1 MTEIHRLDPVERARQ
16 LADWGIALA
25 DRFLRLGDRTPGAD
39 LLAPDRPREKRV
51 SQLAVEEAR
60 DVLLEADRELPL
72 DDPRRLR
79 LDVRLGSVLM
89 IRHVRFGGEDEERQI
104 ALTVFRRILN
114 TARPGTWDH
123 DYAQLWL
130 GWMLFFPALPR
141 QLRLGGPSDF
151 ETVRRW
157 MQAPPSDPA
166 VRARLAA
173 NADEAVGY
181 LQYSSTC
188 PRWPDSVRGSL
199 KLMLGLVPVLRMAL
213 GQRFDPLS
221 LMRSLPLFQQGVGL
235 MPKGAE
241 NRTELQS
248 FAQLAALE
256 ASRHTDGAPGETGPA
271 LEAAIDTLPP
281 GHILRDALLGELAQE
296 YLERASDS
304 GTDED
309 LEAASAVLARARAEI
324 TADSPWYD
332 SVLDM
337 LGSRQFLEAL
347 RHRSPELVDE
357 SIVAGVR
364 ALLRWRPEGAPA
376 PRAASPHTLSE
387 ALDAADE
394 MLERTSGLGPDDSHP
409 GIAHLQVGGSLMLRA
424 AISGDTEDSRHAL
437 AHLRRATEL
446 IPAEHAVAPA
456 ALAMLGG
463 TLDFHYLRY
472 GTRQDAEAGQ
482 IFLDHAIGAATAH
495 RPRKRPAAYQKF
507 GETFRALALGLRA
520 HEEGDDA
527 AEALADLRTIIGN
540 GGAPLWP
547 VNIAA
552 AFGVLRQAVM
562 NQNWDELPAVLDLLD
577 EKALGDDFSVFW
589 LRPMAAT
596 FRGLAAVVRG
606 AVRGDTAELRRGT
619 SLLEQ
624 LMADESQL
632 PADIRLLGHAGV
644 GSARLMLNL
653 LTNDPEVLAT
663 ALLGLER
670 ARERMGP
677 DTPPIAAV
685 AVLDGLADGYRR
697 RGDPAAGDSS
707 AAVDAG
713 LAVIRTVAAEVML
726 QRGAHHGLLP
736 ARGAA
741 RRAVRVAHWS
751 LEDGHPRTAVEALE
765 LGRALVLRAST
776 TATDVPDRLV
786 AAGRADLADRWR
798 ERVLDN
804 PAPVLPPAPPV
815 APASPASPTSP
826 TSPASLAS
834 PASPASPAS
843 SDAPDSALL
852 PAPALPA
859 FAPESES
866 GSGGAPDRDAVVT
879 ESLRSTVRLLL
890 EQGMPGGEIPS
901 ELRREALGVLAE
913 HDGRHSLHEALT
925 PEALGKS
932 LAAVDADALVYL
944 LDGPEDG
951 DSPGAA
957 LLVDTE
963 GSVVHV
969 PLPGLA
975 QHACGPLRS
984 YISARAAFSRAR
996 GAARDSAGTDWRAE
1010 LERLCDW
1017 AYPAAMGPVLDEI
1030 ATWDRKGERDREHDR
1045 TPHLV
1050 LVPCSTL
1057 GVVTWHAARTPTGA
1071 AGTGAPS
1078 DLGTGAGTGTGTD
1091 AGTGSGSGAGDA
1103 TGYRYVIQDAVVSY
1117 AASGRQFAEA
1127 AGRDQLPPADDPVI
1141 VLDPSGDLL
1150 WPVLEAEGIRDAH
1163 YPGARVLGAE
1173 TETAEEHARLPER
1186 VLACLP
1192 SRGEPGAS
1200 LLHLGCHAD
1209 TREVPLD
1216 SALLFGETRESER
1229 AARTELT
1236 LPISRV
1242 LERAAGRRPGSPGG
1256 LVVLNACL
1264 SDLSERD
1271 HDEALT
1277 LATAFLTAGAT
1288 GVVGSRWNV
1297 PDRPSGLLMTVLH
1310 HHLSRGATPARALR
1324 AAQLWML
1331 DPERA
1336 PVPGMSR
1343 LMAAQ
1348 VSDPEH
1354 LHTYAWAAYTHQGR

>member
-1 MTEIHRLDPVERARQ
+1 MTEIQGMDPVGRARQ

-25 DRFLRLGDRTPGAD
+25 DRFLRLGDRTTGAD
-39 LLAPDRPREKRV
+39 PLAPDRVREMK
-51 SQLAVEEAR
+51 SSELAVREAR
-60 DVLLEADRELPL
+60 DVLMEADRELPL

-89 IRHVRFGGEDEERQI
+89 IRHIRFGGEDEERQL
-104 ALTVFRRILN
+104 ALTVFRRVLN

-141 QLRLGGPSDF
+141 QLRLGAPVDF
-151 ETVRRW
+151 ESARRS

-166 VRARLAA
+166 VRARLVAHL
-173 NADEAVGY
+173 DESIGY
-181 LQYSSTC
+181 LQYSSAC
-188 PRWPDSVRGSL
+188 PRWPEPVHGSL
-199 KLMLGLVPVLRMAL
+199 KLMLGVVPVLRMAL
-213 GQRFDPLS
+213 GQPFDPLS

-235 MPKGAE
+235 MPKGAV
-241 NRTELQS
+241 NRTEFQS
-248 FAQLAALE
+248 FARLAALE
-256 ASRHTDGAPGETGPA
+256 VSRHTDGTPGETGPA
-271 LEAAIDTLPP
+271 LEEAIDTLPP
-281 GHILRDALLGELAQE
+281 GHLLRDALLGELAQE
-296 YLERASDS
+296 YLDRASDS

-324 TADSPWYD
+324 TAGSPWHD
-332 SVLDM
+332 SVLDL

-357 SIVAGVR
+357 SVVAGVR
-364 ALLRWRPEGAPA
+364 ALLRWRPDGAPA
-376 PRAASPHTLSE
+376 PRAVPTNGLSE
-387 ALDAADE
+387 ALEAADD
-394 MLERTSGLGPDDSHP
+394 MLERTAGLAPDDSHP
-409 GIAHLQVGGSLMLRA
+409 GVAHLQVGGSLMLRA
-424 AISGDTEDSRHAL
+424 VISGETEDSRRAL

-463 TLDFHYLRY
+463 TLGYHYLRH
-472 GTRQDAEAGQ
+472 GTRQDADTGL
-482 IFLDHAIGAATAH
+482 IFLDHATGAAAAH
-495 RPRKRPAAYQKF
+495 RPLKRPARYQKF
-507 GETFRALALGLRA
+507 GETFRALALQLRA
-520 HEEGDDA
+520 HEEGAGA
-527 AEALADLRTIIGN
+527 ADALAELHTLVERDGSH
-540 GGAPLWP
+540 LWP
-547 VNIAA
+547 ASLSIAR
-552 AFGVLRQAVM
+552 AFGAIRQAET
-562 NQNWDELPAVLDLLD
+562 NKNWDELSAALDLLD
-577 EKALGDDFSVFW
+577 EAALGDDPSVAWF
-589 LRPMAAT
+589 RPMAAA
-596 FRGLAAVVRG
+596 FGGLAAVVRG
-606 AVRGDTAELRRGT
+606 TVRGDTAELRRGT
-619 SLLEQ
+619 SLLEE
-624 LMADESQL
+624 LMADESGL
-632 PADIRLLGHAGV
+632 PADVRLVGHCAL
-644 GSARLMLNL
+644 GSARLLLNL
-653 LTNDPEVLAT
+653 LNDDPEVLAT

-697 RGDPAAGDSS
+697 RGDPAAGDPS

-751 LEDGHPRTAVEALE
+751 LADGHPRTAVEALE

-786 AAGRADLADRWR
+786 AAGRSDLADRWR
-798 ERVLDN
+798 ERVLDS
-804 PAPVLPPAPPV
+804 PEPVLPPVPP
-815 APASPASPTSP
+815 
-826 TSPASLAS
+826 
-834 PASPASPAS
+834 
-843 SDAPDSALL
+843 SA
-852 PAPALPA
+852 PAPAP
-859 FAPESES
+859 
-866 GSGGAPDRDAVVT
+866 GSGGAADRDAVLT
-879 ESLRSTVRLLL
+879 ESLRGTVRLLL

-913 HDGRHSLHEALT
+913 HDGRHNLHEALT
-925 PEALGKS
+925 PAALGKS

-944 LDGPEDG
+944 LDGPEDS
-951 DSPGAA
+951 DAPGAA

-963 GSVVHV
+963 GRVVHV

-975 QHACGPLRS
+975 RRACAPLRS
-984 YISARAAFSRAR
+984 YISARTAFSRAR
-996 GAARDSAGTDWRAE
+996 GAGRESAESDWRAA
-1010 LERLCDW
+1010 LDRLCDW

-1030 ATWDRKGERDREHDR
+1030 AAWDRDRAR
-1045 TPHLV
+1045 PPHLV

-1057 GVVTWHAARTPTGA
+1057 GVVTWHAARAPA
-1071 AGTGAPS
+1071 PGT
-1078 DLGTGAGTGTGTD
+1078 
-1091 AGTGSGSGAGDA
+1091 GDA
-1103 TGYRYVIQDAVVSY
+1103 TAYRYVIQDAVVSY

-1163 YPGARVLGAE
+1163 YPQARILGAE

-1192 SRGEPGAS
+1192 GRGEPGAS

-1216 SALLFGETRESER
+1216 SALLFGGTRESER
-1229 AARTELT
+1229 AARTELK

-1310 HHLSRGATPARALR
+1310 HHLSQGVTPAHALR

-1343 LMAAQ
+1343 LMAGQ
-1348 VSDPEH
+1348 VTDPEH
-1354 LHTYAWAAYTHQGR
+1354 LHIHAWAAYTHQGR

>member
-1 MTEIHRLDPVERARQ
+1 MTEIHTLDPVERARQ

-39 LLAPDRPREKRV
+39 PLAPDRVREKKV
-51 SQLAVEEAR
+51 SQLVVREAR

-89 IRHVRFGGEDEERQI
+89 IRHVRFGGEDEEREI
-104 ALTVFRRILN
+104 ALTVFRRVLN

-123 DYAQLWL
+123 DYAQLWV

-141 QLRLGGPSDF
+141 QLRLGGPADF

-157 MQAPPSDPA
+157 TQAPPSDPA

-173 NADEAVGY
+173 HLDESIGY

-188 PRWPDSVRGSL
+188 PRWPDSVRGSV
-199 KLMLGLVPVLRMAL
+199 KLMLGLVPVLRMVL

-241 NRTELQS
+241 NRTEFES

-256 ASRHTDGAPGETGPA
+256 VSRHTDGAPGETGPA

-296 YLERASDS
+296 YLERATDS
-304 GTDED
+304 GSDED

-357 SIVAGVR
+357 SIVAGVG
-364 ALLRWRPEGAPA
+364 ALLRWRPDGAPA
-376 PRAASPHTLSE
+376 PRAVTLNGLSE

-409 GIAHLQVGGSLMLRA
+409 GVAHLEVGGSLMLRA
-424 AISGDTEDSRHAL
+424 AISGETEDSRRAL

-463 TLDFHYLRY
+463 ALDFHYLRY
-472 GTRQDAEAGQ
+472 GTRQDSETGR
-482 IFLDHAIGAATAH
+482 IFLDHAIGAAVAH
-495 RPRKRPAAYQKF
+495 RPLKRPASYQKF

-520 HEEGDDA
+520 NEEGDGA
-527 AEALADLRTIIGN
+527 AEALTELRSIVGN
-540 GGAPLWP
+540 DGAGLWP
-547 VNIAA
+547 VHISA
-552 AFGVLRQAVM
+552 AFGALRQAVT
-562 NQNWDELPAVLDLLD
+562 NQDWDALPAALDLLD
-577 EKALGDDFSVFW
+577 ETALGDDFSVFW
-589 LRPMAAT
+589 LRPMADT
-596 FRGLAAVVRG
+596 FGGLAAVVRG

-619 SLLEQ
+619 SLLEGV
-624 LMADESQL
+624 MADESQL

-653 LTNDPEVLAT
+653 LNDDPEVLAT

-677 DTPPIAAV
+677 DTPPIAVV

-751 LEDGHPRTAVEALE
+751 LADGHPHTAVEALE

-798 ERVLDN
+798 ERVLDS
-804 PAPVLPPAPPV
+804 PAPVLPAAPPV
-815 APASPASPTSP
+815 ASPV
-826 TSPASLAS
+826 S
-834 PASPASPAS
+834 PASPASPVSPVSPTSPAS
-843 SDAPDSALL
+843 APPASAP
-852 PAPALPA
+852 PASAPPASAPPA
-859 FAPESES
+859 SAPESGS
-866 GSGGAPDRDAVVT
+866 DSGGAPDRDAVVT

-913 HDGRHSLHEALT
+913 HDGRHSLHKAPT

-932 LAAVDADALVYL
+932 LAEVDADALVYL
-944 LDGPEDG
+944 LDGPEDDDG
-951 DSPGAA
+951 PGAA
-957 LLVDTE
+957 LLVDTD
-963 GSVVHV
+963 GRVVHV

-975 QHACGPLRS
+975 QRACAPLRS

-996 GAARDSAGTDWRAE
+996 GAARESAGTDWRAA

-1030 ATWDRKGERDREHDR
+1030 ATWDLKRDRERDR

-1057 GVVTWHAARTPTGA
+1057 GVVTWHAARTPARTTARAAGTD
-1071 AGTGAPS
+1071 AGTGA
-1078 DLGTGAGTGTGTD
+1078 DAGTD
-1091 AGTGSGSGAGDA
+1091 AGTGSGPGDA

-1163 YPGARVLGAE
+1163 YPRARVLGAE

-1192 SRGEPGAS
+1192 GRGEPGAS

-1229 AARTELT
+1229 AARTGLT

-1277 LATAFLTAGAT
+1277 LATAFLTAGAA

-1310 HHLSRGATPARALR
+1310 HHLSQGVTPARALR

-1354 LHTYAWAAYTHQGR
+1354 LHAYAWAAYTHQGR

>member
-25 DRFLRLGDRTPGAD
+25 DRFLRLGDRMTGPD
-39 LLAPDRPREKRV
+39 PLAPDRVREAV
-51 SQLAVEEAR
+51 GQLAVEEAR

-89 IRHVRFGGEDEERQI
+89 IRHIRFGGEDEERRL
-104 ALTVFRRILN
+104 ALTAFRRVLN
-114 TARPGTWDH
+114 TARPGSWDH
-123 DYAQLWL
+123 DYARLWL

-141 QLRLGGPSDF
+141 QLRLGAPVDF
-151 ETVRRW
+151 ESARRW
-157 MQAPPSDPA
+157 MQAPPSDPGE
-166 VRARLAA
+166 RARLVAHL
-173 NADEAVGY
+173 DESIGH
-181 LQYSSTC
+181 LQYSSAC
-188 PRWPDSVRGSL
+188 PRWPEPVHGSL
-199 KLMLGLVPVLRMAL
+199 KLMLGMVPILRMAL
-213 GQRFDPLS
+213 GQPFDPLS

-235 MPKGAE
+235 MPKGAV
-241 NRTELQS
+241 NRTEFQS
-248 FAQLAALE
+248 FARLAALE
-256 ASRHTDGAPGETGPA
+256 VSRHTDGTPGETGPA
-271 LEAAIDTLPP
+271 LEEAIDTLPP
-281 GHILRDALLGELAQE
+281 GHLLRDALLGELAQE
-296 YLERASDS
+296 YLDRASDS

-309 LEAASAVLARARAEI
+309 LAAASAVLARARAEI
-324 TADSPWYD
+324 TAGSPWYD
-332 SVLDM
+332 SVLDL

-357 SIVAGVR
+357 SVVAGVR
-364 ALLRWRPEGAPA
+364 ALLRWRPDGATA
-376 PRAASPHTLSE
+376 PRGASPNGLSE
-387 ALDAADE
+387 ALVAADE
-394 MLERTSGLGPDDSHP
+394 MLERTAGLAPDDSHP
-409 GIAHLQVGGSLMLRA
+409 GVAHLQVGGSLMLRA
-424 AISGDTEDSRHAL
+424 VISGETEDSRRAL

-456 ALAMLGG
+456 ALALLGG
-463 TLDFHYLRY
+463 TLDFHYLRH
-472 GTRQDAEAGQ
+472 GTRQDAETGR
-482 IFLDHAIGAATAH
+482 IFLDHATGAAAAH
-495 RPRKRPAAYQKF
+495 RPLKRPARYQKF

-520 HEEGDDA
+520 NEEGDGA
-527 AEALADLRTIIGN
+527 AEALAELRTIVGSD
-540 GGAPLWP
+540 GALPLPAP
-547 VNIAA
+547 VNIAT
-552 AFGVLRQAVM
+552 AFGMLGQAM
-562 NQNWDELPAVLDLLD
+562 KNQDWDELTAALDLLD
-577 EKALGDDFSVFW
+577 ETAFDDDFSVSW
-589 LRPMAAT
+589 LQPMAAT
-596 FRGLAAVVRG
+596 FGGLAAVVRG

-619 SLLEQ
+619 SLLEE
-624 LMADESQL
+624 LVAEESRL
-632 PADIRLLGHAGV
+632 PADIRLLGHAGL

-653 LTNDPEVLAT
+653 LNGDPEVLAT

-697 RGDPAAGDSS
+697 RGDPAAGDLS

-751 LEDGHPRTAVEALE
+751 LADGYPRTAVEALE

-798 ERVLDN
+798 ARVLDS
-804 PAPVLPPAPPV
+804 PAPVLPPAPPLV
-815 APASPASPTSP
+815 SAP
-826 TSPASLAS
+826 
-834 PASPASPAS
+834 
-843 SDAPDSALL
+843 
-852 PAPALPA
+852 
-859 FAPESES
+859 
-866 GSGGAPDRDAVVT
+866 GSGGAADRDAVVT
-879 ESLRSTVRLLL
+879 ESLRGTVRLLL

-901 ELRREALGVLAE
+901 ELRRQALGVLAE

-925 PEALGKS
+925 PAALGKS

-951 DSPGAA
+951 DAPGAA
-957 LLVDTE
+957 LLVDTD
-963 GSVVHV
+963 GRVVHV

-975 QHACGPLRS
+975 RGACAPLRS
-984 YISARAAFSRAR
+984 YISARTAFSRAR
-996 GAARDSAGTDWRAE
+996 GAGRESAETDWRAA
-1010 LERLCDW
+1010 LDRLCDW

-1030 ATWDRKGERDREHDR
+1030 AGWDRDRER
-1045 TPHLV
+1045 PPHLV

-1057 GVVTWHAARTPTGA
+1057 GVVTWHAAR
-1071 AGTGAPS
+1071 AP
-1078 DLGTGAGTGTGTD
+1078 AP
-1091 AGTGSGSGAGDA
+1091 GSGDA

-1163 YPGARVLGAE
+1163 YPRARILGAE

-1192 SRGEPGAS
+1192 GRGETGAS

-1216 SALLFGETRESER
+1216 SALLFGGTRESER
-1229 AARTELT
+1229 AARTELK

-1297 PDRPSGLLMTVLH
+1297 PDRPSGLLMTVFH
-1310 HHLSRGATPARALR
+1310 HHLSQGVTPARALR

-1343 LMAAQ
+1343 LMAGQ
-1348 VSDPEH
+1348 VNDPEH
-1354 LHTYAWAAYTHQGR
+1354 LHIHAWAAYTHQGR

>member
-1 MTEIHRLDPVERARQ
+1 MTEIHRMDPVERARQ
-16 LADWGIALA
+16 LADWGIALS
-25 DRFLRLGDRTPGAD
+25 DRFLVLGDRTAGAD
-39 LLAPDRPREKRV
+39 PLAPDRVREKAG
-51 SQLAVEEAR
+51 QLAVQEAR
-60 DVLLEADRELPL
+60 DVLMAADRELPL

-89 IRHVRFGGEDEERQI
+89 IRHVRFGGEDEEREI
-104 ALTVFRRILN
+104 ALTVFRRVHN

-130 GWMLFFPALPR
+130 GWLLFFPALPR
-141 QLRLGGPSDF
+141 QLRLGDPVDF
-151 ETVRRW
+151 ESARRW

-166 VRARLAA
+166 VRARLTA
-173 NADEAVGY
+173 NLDESIGY
-181 LQYSSTC
+181 LQYSSVC
-188 PRWPDSVRGSL
+188 PRWPEPVRAPL

-213 GQRFDPLS
+213 GQPFDPLS
-221 LMRSLPLFQQGVGL
+221 LMRSLPLFQQGIGL
-235 MPKGAE
+235 MPKGAA
-241 NRTELQS
+241 NRTELQT
-248 FAQLAALE
+248 FAHLAALE
-256 ASRHTDGAPGETGPA
+256 VSRHTDGAPGETGPA

-281 GHILRDALLGELAQE
+281 GHLLRDALLGELAQE

-309 LEAASAVLARARAEI
+309 LGAASAVLARARAEI
-324 TADSPWYD
+324 TTDSPWYD
-332 SVLDM
+332 SVLDL

-347 RHRSPELVDE
+347 RHRSPDLVDE
-357 SIVAGVR
+357 SVVAGVR

-376 PRAASPHTLSE
+376 PRAVPLNGLSE

-394 MLERTSGLGPDDSHP
+394 VLERTAGLAPDDTHP
-409 GIAHLQVGGSLMLRA
+409 GMAHLQVGGSLMLRA
-424 AISGDTEDSRHAL
+424 VISGETEDSRRAL

-446 IPAEHAVAPA
+446 IPAEHPVAPA

-463 TLDFHYLRY
+463 TLDYHYLRH
-472 GTRQDAEAGQ
+472 GTRQDAETGR
-482 IFLDHAIGAATAH
+482 IFLDHATGAAVAH
-495 RPRKRPAAYQKF
+495 RPVKRPARYQKF

-520 HEEGDDA
+520 REEGDGA
-527 AEALADLRTIIGN
+527 AEALAELRTLVGN
-540 GGAPLWP
+540 DGSRLWP
-547 VNIAA
+547 ASLSIAT
-552 AFGVLRQAVM
+552 AFGVLRQAVT
-562 NQNWDELPAVLDLLD
+562 NQNWDELPAALDLLD
-577 EKALGDDFSVFW
+577 EAAIGDDLAIPW
-589 LRPMAAT
+589 LQPVAAT
-596 FRGLAAVVRG
+596 FGGLAAVVRG

-619 SLLEQ
+619 SLLEE
-624 LMADESQL
+624 LMTDESRL
-632 PADIRLLGHAGV
+632 PADIRLLGHSGL
-644 GSARLMLNL
+644 GSARLLLNL
-653 LTNDPEVLAT
+653 LNDDPEVLAT
-663 ALLGLER
+663 ALLDLER

-677 DTPPIAAV
+677 DTPPSAAV

-697 RGDPAAGDSS
+697 RGDPAAGDAS

-798 ERVLDN
+798 EHVLDS
-804 PAPVLPPAPPV
+804 PAPVLPPAPPLATSAS
-815 APASPASPTSP
+815 APV
-826 TSPASLAS
+826 
-834 PASPASPAS
+834 
-843 SDAPDSALL
+843 
-852 PAPALPA
+852 
-859 FAPESES
+859 SE
-866 GSGGAPDRDAVVT
+866 GAPDAVVT

-925 PEALGKS
+925 PAALGKS

-944 LDGPEDG
+944 LDGPED
-951 DSPGAA
+951 SEAPGAA
-957 LLVDTE
+957 LLVDTD
-963 GSVVHV
+963 GRVVHV

-975 QHACGPLRS
+975 QRACGPLRS

-996 GAARDSAGTDWRAE
+996 GAERESVGTDWRAA
-1010 LERLCDW
+1010 LEDLCDW

-1030 ATWDRKGERDREHDR
+1030 ATWDRGQERDQDRERDSGGA
-1045 TPHLV
+1045 PHLV

-1057 GVVTWHAARTPTGA
+1057 GVVTWHAARTPVP
-1071 AGTGAPS
+1071 GTG
-1078 DLGTGAGTGTGTD
+1078 D
-1091 AGTGSGSGAGDA
+1091 AARH
-1103 TGYRYVIQDAVVSY
+1103 RYVIQDAVVSY

-1127 AGRDQLPPADDPVI
+1127 AGRDQLPPAEDPVI

-1163 YPGARVLGAE
+1163 YPRARVLGAE

-1277 LATAFLTAGAT
+1277 LATTFLTAGAT

-1310 HHLSRGATPARALR
+1310 HHLSQGVTPARALR

-1348 VSDPEH
+1348 VPDAEH

>member
-1 MTEIHRLDPVERARQ
+1 MTEIHRTDPVERARQ

-25 DRFLRLGDRTPGAD
+25 DRFLMLGDRTAGAD
-39 LLAPDRPREKRV
+39 PLAPDRVREKV
-51 SQLAVEEAR
+51 SQLAVQEAR
-60 DVLLEADRELPL
+60 DVLMEADRELPL

-104 ALTVFRRILN
+104 ALMVFRRVLN

-130 GWMLFFPALPR
+130 GWLLFFPALPR
-141 QLRLGGPSDF
+141 QLRLGAPVDF
-151 ETVRRW
+151 ELARRW

-173 NADEAVGY
+173 NLDESIGY
-181 LQYSSTC
+181 LQYSSVC
-188 PRWPDSVRGSL
+188 PRWPEPVRGPL
-199 KLMLGLVPVLRMAL
+199 KLMLGLVPVLRMVL
-213 GQRFDPLS
+213 GQPFDPLS
-221 LMRSLPLFQQGVGL
+221 LMRSLPLFQQGIGL

-241 NRTELQS
+241 NRTELQT

-256 ASRHTDGAPGETGPA
+256 MSRHTDGAPGETGPA

-281 GHILRDALLGELAQE
+281 GHLLRDALLGELAQE

-332 SVLDM
+332 SVLDL

-347 RHRSPELVDE
+347 RHRSPDLVDDAV
-357 SIVAGVR
+357 VAGVR
-364 ALLRWRPEGAPA
+364 VLLRWRPEGAPA
-376 PRAASPHTLSE
+376 PRAVPLNGLSE

-394 MLERTSGLGPDDSHP
+394 MLERTAGLASDDSHP
-409 GIAHLQVGGSLMLRA
+409 GMAHLQVGGSLMLRA
-424 AISGDTEDSRHAL
+424 VISGETEDSRRAL
-437 AHLRRATEL
+437 AHLRRATEV

-456 ALAMLGG
+456 ALAMLGA
-463 TLDFHYLRY
+463 TLDFQYLRH
-472 GTRQDAEAGQ
+472 GTRQDAETGR
-482 IFLDHAIGAATAH
+482 IFLDHATGAAVAH
-495 RPRKRPAAYQKF
+495 RPLKRPAGYQKF
-507 GETFRALALGLRA
+507 AETFRALALGLRA
-520 HEEGDDA
+520 REEGDGA
-527 AEALADLRTIIGN
+527 AEALAELRTLLEHDGSRLLP
-540 GGAPLWP
+540 ASLS
-547 VNIAA
+547 IAT
-552 AFGVLRQAVM
+552 AFGALRQAVT
-562 NQNWDELPAVLDLLD
+562 NRNWHELSAALDLLD
-577 EKALGDDFSVFW
+577 EAALGDDLAIPW
-589 LRPMAAT
+589 LQPVAAT
-596 FRGLAAVVRG
+596 FGGLAAVVRG

-619 SLLEQ
+619 SLLEE
-624 LMADESQL
+624 LMADESRL
-632 PADIRLLGHAGV
+632 PVDLRLLGHSGL
-644 GSARLMLNL
+644 GSARLLLNL
-653 LTNDPEVLAT
+653 LNDDPEVLAT
-663 ALLGLER
+663 ALLDLER

-677 DTPPIAAV
+677 DTPPSAAV

-697 RGDPAAGDSS
+697 RGDPAAGDRS

-798 ERVLDN
+798 EHVLDS

-815 APASPASPTSP
+815 A
-826 TSPASLAS
+826 
-834 PASPASPAS
+834 SPASPAS
-843 SDAPDSALL
+843 SASSAS
-852 PAPALPA
+852 APASV
-859 FAPESES
+859 PEPTSAS
-866 GSGGAPDRDAVVT
+866 VYAPDRDAVVT

-890 EQGMPGGEIPS
+890 EQGLPGGEIPS

-925 PEALGKS
+925 PAALGKS
-932 LAAVDADALVYL
+932 LAEVDADALVYL
-944 LDGPEDG
+944 LDGPEDS
-951 DSPGAA
+951 DAPGAA
-957 LLVDTE
+957 LLVDTD
-963 GSVVHV
+963 GRVVHV

-975 QHACGPLRS
+975 QSACGPLRS
-984 YISARAAFSRAR
+984 YISARAAFSRAS
-996 GAARDSAGTDWRAE
+996 GAERESAGTDWRAA

-1030 ATWDRKGERDREHDR
+1030 ATWDPGRDPGRDRAGGR

-1057 GVVTWHAARTPTGA
+1057 GVVTWHAARTPVP
-1071 AGTGAPS
+1071 GT
-1078 DLGTGAGTGTGTD
+1078 
-1091 AGTGSGSGAGDA
+1091 GDA
-1103 TGYRYVIQDAVVSY
+1103 TGHRYVIQDAVVSY

-1163 YPGARVLGAE
+1163 YPQARILGTE

-1192 SRGEPGAS
+1192 GRGEPGAS

-1310 HHLSRGATPARALR
+1310 HHLSRGVTPARALR

-1348 VSDPEH
+1348 VPDPEH

>member
-1 MTEIHRLDPVERARQ
+1 MTEIHRMDPVERARQ
-16 LADWGIALA
+16 LADWGIALS
-25 DRFLRLGDRTPGAD
+25 DRFLRLGDHTAGSDP
-39 LLAPDRPREKRV
+39 LAPDRVREKA
-51 SQLAVEEAR
+51 SQLAVQEAR

-89 IRHVRFGGEDEERQI
+89 IRHVRFGGEDEEREI
-104 ALTVFRRILN
+104 ALTVFRRVLN

-130 GWMLFFPALPR
+130 GWLLVFPAMPR
-141 QLRLGGPSDF
+141 QLRLGDPVDF

-157 MQAPPSDPA
+157 MRDPPNERA

-173 NADEAVGY
+173 NLDASIPY
-181 LQYSSTC
+181 LQHSSEC
-188 PRWPDSVRGSL
+188 PRWPESVRGPL
-199 KLMLGLVPVLRMAL
+199 KLLLGLVPMLRVVL
-213 GQRFDPLS
+213 GQPFDPLS
-221 LMRSLPLFQQGVGL
+221 LMRSLPLLQQGIGL
-235 MPKGAE
+235 MPKGAA
-241 NRTELQS
+241 NRTELQG
-248 FAQLAALE
+248 FARLAALE
-256 ASRHTDGAPGETGPA
+256 VSRHTDGAPGETGPA

-281 GHILRDALLGELAQE
+281 GHLLRDALLGELAQE

-309 LEAASAVLARARAEI
+309 LAAASAVLARARAEI

-332 SVLDM
+332 SVLDL
-337 LGSRQFLEAL
+337 LGSRTFLEAL
-347 RHRSPELVDE
+347 RHRSPDLVDE
-357 SIVAGVR
+357 AVVAGVR
-364 ALLRWRPEGAPA
+364 ALLHWRPEGAPA
-376 PRAASPHTLSE
+376 PRAVPLNGLSE

-394 MLERTSGLGPDDSHP
+394 MLERTAGLATEDSHP
-409 GIAHLQVGGSLMLRA
+409 GMAHLQVGGSLMLRA
-424 AISGDTEDSRHAL
+424 VISGEPEDSRRAL

-456 ALAMLGG
+456 ALAMLGA
-463 TLDFHYLRY
+463 TLDFQYLRH
-472 GTRQDAEAGQ
+472 GTRQDSETGR
-482 IFLDHAIGAATAH
+482 IFLDHATGAAIAH
-495 RPRKRPAAYQKF
+495 RPWKRPAGYQKF

-520 HEEGDDA
+520 NEMGDGA
-527 AEALADLRTIIGN
+527 AEALAELRTILGN
-540 GGAPLWP
+540 DGSPLWPSP
-547 VNIAA
+547 VNIATA
-552 AFGVLRQAVM
+552 AGVLGQAVM
-562 NQNWDELPAVLDLLD
+562 NQNWDELPAALDLL
-577 EKALGDDFSVFW
+577 EETALGDAGSIPW
-589 LRPMAAT
+589 LQPMAAS
-596 FRGLAAVVRG
+596 FAGLAAVVRG
-606 AVRGDTAELRRGT
+606 AVHGDTAELRRGT
-619 SLLEQ
+619 SLLEE
-624 LMADESQL
+624 LMADESRL
-632 PADIRLLGHAGV
+632 PADVRLMGHSV
-644 GSARLMLNL
+644 LGSARLLLNL
-653 LTNDPEVLAT
+653 LNDDPEVLAT

-697 RGDPAAGDSS
+697 RGDAAAGDPS

-741 RRAVRVAHWS
+741 RRAVGVARWS

-786 AAGRADLADRWR
+786 AAGRPDLADRWR
-798 ERVLDN
+798 EHVLDS
-804 PAPVLPPAPPV
+804 PAPVLPPAPVRPPAPPV
-815 APASPASPTSP
+815 SGPASGCV
-826 TSPASLAS
+826 
-834 PASPASPAS
+834 
-843 SDAPDSALL
+843 
-852 PAPALPA
+852 
-859 FAPESES
+859 SE
-866 GSGGAPDRDAVVT
+866 GVPDAVVT
-879 ESLRSTVRLLL
+879 ESLRGTVRLLL

-925 PEALGKS
+925 PAALGKS
-932 LAAVDADALVYL
+932 LAEVDADALVYL

-951 DSPGAA
+951 EDGDAPGGA
-957 LLVDTE
+957 LLVDRD
-963 GSVVHV
+963 GRVVHV

-975 QHACGPLRS
+975 QRACGPLRS
-984 YISARAAFSRAR
+984 YIAARVAFSRAR
-996 GAARDSAGTDWRAE
+996 GAEREGAGTEWRAA

-1030 ATWDRKGERDREHDR
+1030 ATWDRERDSGRGRDSGR

-1057 GVVTWHAARTPTGA
+1057 GVVTWHAARTP
-1071 AGTGAPS
+1071 AP
-1078 DLGTGAGTGTGTD
+1078 GTGTD
-1091 AGTGSGSGAGDA
+1091 TGDA
-1103 TGYRYVIQDAVVSY
+1103 TGHRYVIQDAVVSY

-1127 AGRDQLPPADDPVI
+1127 AGRGQLPPADDPVI

-1163 YPGARVLGAE
+1163 YPRARILGAE

-1192 SRGEPGAS
+1192 GRGEPGAS

-1229 AARTELT
+1229 AARTALT

-1297 PDRPSGLLMTVLH
+1297 PDRPSGLLMTVFH
-1310 HHLSRGATPARALR
+1310 HHLSQGVTPARALR

-1348 VSDPEH
+1348 VPDAEH
-1354 LHTYAWAAYTHQGR
+1354 LHIHAWAAYTHQGR